1 MVGEAYRVL
10 PSLPGLTRQSICPMK
25 RLVFLMDARVKPGHD
40 EEKVD

>member
-10 PSLPGLTRQSICPMK
+10 PSLPGPMK
-25 RLVFLMDARVKPGHD
+25 RLAFLMDARVKPGHD